1 MFTSKT
7 SSSLLLSSSSR
18 SATRALSS
26 ASPPSSVAAVAGK
39 RLVASRDKNFQ
50 RIKTNLRGDAL
61 LNTPR
66 LNKGAAF
73 TREERSIF
81 GLEGM
86 LPYEVH
92 DLETQCKR
100 AYAQL
105 HKQPTVLLKHA
116 FLASLRDQNQVL
128 FYRLMSDHLKE
139 LLGVLYTPGAAEA
152 VSNYSR
158 LFRRPTGCYLS
169 FPNADGMGAQLSSH
183 LYSLNRQADLSE
195 NKTDANKRSA
205 PIDLIVVTD
214 SEAILGIG
222 DQGVGGITI
231 STSKAALYTL
241 GAGINPNRIL
251 PVVLDVG
258 TDNHALFT
266 DPLYLGWKR
275 TRIRGKIYDDFIDKF
290 INHCKELFPDALI
303 HFEDFG
309 LTNAQ
314 RLLDK
319 YADEIPCF
327 NDDIQGTGA
336 VTLSALMAAVGV
348 TKSTLSDQRIVVYGA
363 GSAGMGIARQI
374 RDGMVLIDGLSQEEA
389 NRRFWCVDR
398 NGLLVESMG
407 SSLRH
412 SQLQYARP
420 DTEVADWP
428 RQNPDQDAL
437 RLLDVVRQVKPTVL
451 IGTSTHSRA
460 FDEELIKEMASNVE
474 RPIIFPMS
482 NPTSLAEVD
491 PADAFAWTEGRALLA
506 TGSPFPPCVLP
517 DGRQYVVAQ
526 TNNAL
531 IYPALGL
538 GAILSKSRSLSP
550 GMFAAGVQA
559 LASLSPAL
567 KDPGASLL
575 PDLPDVRAVS
585 VHVAAAVVKRAVDE
599 GRARV
604 PELQGMNMEE
614 IEEMIKQQTWDPVYK
629 PLELVD

>member
-1 MFTSKT
+1 MVLLTKASLGRIPSRVSVSSNLGNRFKATNINVSSKNKNY
-7 SSSLLLSSSSR
+7 
-18 SATRALSS
+18 
-26 ASPPSSVAAVAGK
+26 VAI
-39 RLVASRDKNFQ
+39 R
-50 RIKTNLRGDAL
+50 TNLKGDAL

-92 DLETQCKR
+92 DLDVQCKR
-100 AYAQL
+100 AWAQL
-105 HKQPTVLLKHA
+105 EKQPTVLLKHA

-152 VSNYSR
+152 VSNYSA
-158 LFRRPTGCYLS
+158 LFRRPTGCYIS
-169 FPNADGMGAQLSSH
+169 FPNADGMAAQLKSH
-183 LYSLNRQADLSE
+183 LYSLNRQADLNERAGEDDS
-195 NKTDANKRSA
+195 KAA

-258 TDNHALFT
+258 TDNHALFS
-266 DPLYLGWKR
+266 DPLYMGWKR
-275 TRIRGKIYDDFIDKF
+275 TRIRGKIYDEFIDKF
-290 INHCKELFPDALI
+290 IKNCKALFPDALI

-309 LTNAQ
+309 LSNAQ

-336 VTLSALMAAVGV
+336 VTLSALMAAVGI
-348 TKSTLSDQRIVVYGA
+348 TKSTLADQRIVVYGA

-374 RDGMVLIDGLSQEEA
+374 RDGMVLIDGLTQDEA
-389 NRRFWCVDR
+389 NARFWCVDR

-407 SSLRH
+407 DSLRH

-420 DTEVADWP
+420 DAEVADWP
-428 RQNPDQDAL
+428 REDPNREAL
-437 RLLDVVRQVKPTVL
+437 RLMDVVRAVKPTVL
-451 IGTSTHSRA
+451 IGTSTHQRA
-460 FDEELIKEMASNVE
+460 FNEELVKEMASHVE

-491 PADAFAWTEGRALLA
+491 PADAFEWTGGRALLA
-506 TGSPFPPCVLP
+506 TGSPFPPCRTS
-517 DGRQYVVAQ
+517 DGKTYVVAQ

-538 GAILSKSRSLSP
+538 GAIVSKSRTLSP
-550 GMFAAGVQA
+550 GMFSAGVQA

-567 KDPGASLL
+567 KDPQASLL
-575 PDLPDVRAVS
+575 PDLSEVRSVS
-585 VHVAAAVVKRAVDE
+585 VAVATAVVKQAVDE
-599 GRARV
+599 GNSRVPQLENMTLAEIEEFIRARV
-604 PELQGMNMEE
+604 
-614 IEEMIKQQTWDPVYK
+614 WDPVYR
-629 PLELVD
+629 PLELMD